1 MKRKVWVTSPIAYI
15 MAGIM
20 FLMALAS
27 LSQNLVLCFVELALA
42 VICLITVFIGDRWFG
57 EHVARSMAAARR
69 VLTAEETRM
78 LEKFTLPVAVVA
90 NEKDIVWAN
99 ELFEEA
105 VSHGECRGDSI
116 LRYIYP
122 YTLRQILAENGIRY
136 YHITTSEISIS
147 VTVAMD
153 QKLKAAIALCRAFHL

>member
-57 EHVARSMAAARR
+57 ERR